1 MEIKVKRI
9 AKRETY
15 TIGRMY
21 VNGEYYCDTLEDKD
35 RGLTQDMP
43 LAEIRGIKVY
53 GETAIPAGH
62 YRVTSASWSKY
73 GVNVPLINDVPGFT
87 GILIHNGRTAAHT
100 SGCIIV
106 GENRAVGQV
115 FNGKKYMTELN
126 DMVMTAIVKGEQVTI
141 DII

>member
-1 MEIKVKRI
+1 MEINVRRI
-9 AKRETY
+9 ARRDTY

-21 VNGEYYCDTLEDKD
+21 IDGEYYCDTFEDKD

-43 LAEIRGIKVY
+43 LAEIRRLKVW

-62 YRVTSASWSKY
+62 YLVTSAYWAKY
-73 GVNVPLINDVPGFT
+73 RINVPLINDVPGYT
-87 GILIHNGRTAAHT
+87 GILIHNGRTEQHT
-100 SGCIIV
+100 TGCIIV

-126 DMVMTAIVKGEQVTI
+126 DMVVSATMRGEEVTI
-141 DII
+141 DIE